1 MAPVYGTIAPLR
13 RIRSIDFGILS
24 PDEVI
29 KNSVTTGD
37 SNEEAGVH
45 RIEIS
50 ANGRFVKGGLNDPR
64 MGTVSKSDVCSTCH
78 KKYEDCP
85 GHFGHIHLNAEIF
98 HVGFLDVM
106 YSSMPS
112 FIIIRYR
119 VLSCVCHN
127 CGMCLVPKGDIPD
140 LETMDNAARLDA
152 VFRRS
157 KTVSNCDVKRGGCG
171 HPKVRYRRDG

>member
-1 MAPVYGTIAPLR
+1 MPPVYGTIAPLR
-13 RIRSIDFGILS
+13 RIRRIDFGILS

-29 KNSVTTGD
+29 KNSVTTGET
-37 SNEEAGVH
+37 NEEGGVY

-50 ANGRFVKGGLNDPR
+50 SNGRFVKGGLNDPR

-106 YSSMPS
+106 YPS
-112 FIIIRYR
+112 FFFFWLLSYR
-119 VLSCVCHN
+119 VLCCVCYN
-127 CGMCLVPKGDIPD
+127 CGKCLVAKGDIPD
-140 LETMDNAARLDA
+140 LESLDNAAKLDA
-152 VFRRS
+152 VF
-157 KTVSNCDVKRGGCG
+157 KKAKNIKECDAKRNGCG
-171 HPKVRYRRDG
+171 HKKAKYRRDG